1 MWLVSKLTFRRT
13 LLQYS
18 LVFIGLCLFGIL
30 NYEGFIFDFIG
41 YAVTAVDDSNTF
53 HPNNATHQT
62 DIVIAGND
70 LTHILNK
77 HHEVPYDWGAGKPV
91 YLTFLSAI
99 FLGTIILEGVDT
111 SVMAKVTPP
120 ALNGAFLNCGLLATL
135 VGTLGRVSGDSIITL
150 GALVDKDVFT
160 DFLNATFF
168 PMIPLVL
175 IGLYLV
181 RRYYDLLV

>member
-135 VGTLGRVSGDSIITL
+135 VGTRGRVSGDSIITL
-150 GALVDKDVFT
+150 APWLT
-160 DFLNATFF
+160 RMSLPTFSMPPSF
-168 PMIPLVL
+168 P
-175 IGLYLV
+175 
-181 RRYYDLLV
+181 